1 VNCDKLRV
9 EALFEAS
16 RLRDL
21 SIGQTVKIEWP
32 NSRRNSEGRI
42 VSLRGE
48 QGVNGLDT
56 SGVARFKPSGNDRT
70 RVMIGLQPKDLQGHQ
85 CRLGERVRV
94 DL

>member
-1 VNCDKLRV
+1 MGFGFGRGCFGREGVQSCTGTFP
-9 EALFEAS
+9 ET
-16 RLRDL
+16 
-21 SIGQTVKIEWP
+21 GG
-32 NSRRNSEGRI
+32 SRRSSEGRI